1 MSCNRDPPNP
11 KPSNPNPAQEVI
23 FSPKLQNITH
33 PSIYFNNN
41 PIKQVSSQKHL
52 WIILDATLN
61 FQEHIKNLLIK
72 VNKNIGLLQKL
83 QNILPRGS
91 LLTIF
96 ESFVMPHLDYGYI
109 LPEFQQYFSSENGVD
124 PT

>member
-1 MSCNRDPPNP
+1 M
-11 KPSNPNPAQEVI
+11 
-23 FSPKLQNITH
+23 
-33 PSIYFNNN
+33 
-41 PIKQVSSQKHL
+41 
-52 WIILDATLN
+52 ILDATLN